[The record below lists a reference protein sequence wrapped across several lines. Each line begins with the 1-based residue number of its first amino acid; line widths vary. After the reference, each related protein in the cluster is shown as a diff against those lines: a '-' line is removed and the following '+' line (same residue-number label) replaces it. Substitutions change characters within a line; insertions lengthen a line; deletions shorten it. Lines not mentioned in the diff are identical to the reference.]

1 MPKSV
6 ELEVDEI
13 GGRLPDSFENNQVP
27 EKGLYQRTKRY
38 RERRLLTFHHLHITN
53 VSRRVTGNAD
63 FAFNELLVE
72 GKEVVVSRPS
82 VRV

>member
-1 MPKSV
+1 LK
-6 ELEVDEI
+6 I
-13 GGRLPDSFENNQVP
+13 I
-27 EKGLYQRTKRY
+27 KYQRKGCINVRSDT
-38 RERRLLTFHHLHITN
+38 ERGRLLTFHHLPITN
-53 VSRRVTGNAD
+53 VSRRATGNAD